1 MSEHLT
7 VTKKPLIGL
16 SMEDLELFARSL
28 GHQSFRGRQLFDWI
42 YRKNV
47 YDYSEMSDLP
57 ISLREKLSDIPL
69 HPLKMVNNDVS
80 TSKQTQKYLFELES
94 GEKIESVLMVDGKRV
109 TICLSTQV
117 GCAVDCDFCATGKM
131 GFIQNLTAGEIL
143 DQFLQLQKIIEKK
156 ITNVV
161 FMGMGEPFL
170 NYNNLILAADLLHHP
185 KGINMGAWRIT
196 ISTAG
201 ITKKIKQF
209 ANDAHPYKLAVSLNG
224 SSQEQRLMTMPITK
238 TQSFS
243 ELLEVSQ
250 YYTHRTRKRVT
261 FEYVLMAGVNDD
273 TVDAKNLKEILAPIN
288 CKLNLIP
295 YNEINGPYRRPSDTV
310 IKLFI
315 SSLKNA
321 SFPVTVRWSKGQ
333 DIDAGC
339 GQLATVSEHNK

>member
-7 VTKKPLIGL
+7 LTKKPLIGL
-16 SMEDLELFARSL
+16 LMEDLELFACSL

-170 NYNNLILAADLLHHP
+170 NYNNSILAADLLHHP

-224 SSQEQRLMTMPITK
+224 SNQEQRLMTMPITK

-250 YYTHRTRKRVT
+250 YYTHQTRKRVT

-295 YNEINGPYRRPSDTV
+295 YNEINGPYRRPSDTE

-339 GQLATVSEHNK
+339 GQLATVSEVNK